1 MITLTMQC
9 SRCSKEVSHNMTNQ
23 TLSDDLVRKFGFI
36 YLHDGKTNVL
46 ICTECEKLYKDL
58 QGRLDNI
65 VKLEVCSFFDNC
77 GKEEENGY
85 RSGAKNGRS

>member
-36 YLHDGKTNVL
+36 YSHDGKTNVL
-46 ICTECEKLYKDL
+46 ICNECEKLFIEL
-58 QGRLDNI
+58 QGRMDKI

-77 GKEEENGY
+77 GKEEENGN
-85 RSGAKNGRS
+85 RDGTKNGRS